1 MSILDNFI
9 KDLETKGL
17 KEHAAA
23 MNALYEENQQYKI
36 EFGGRTGGKTQKRRE
51 IASSVAWSYMGTP
64 YRWGGDDP
72 SGLDCSGLC
81 VEILKSVGLIPLN
94 SDYTAMGLYEKF
106 FTNHSTLKASEGRL
120 AFYWNK
126 SNTRVVHVEYCI
138 DNSYTIGASG
148 GGSKTTTEEKAWQHN
163 AYVKVRPINHD
174 RGRVSFVDPFV
185 RREM

>member
-1 MSILDNFI
+1 MDYDNLI
-9 KDLETKGL
+9 RELNEKGL
-17 KEHAAA
+17 EVPAYAVKT
-23 MNALYEENQQYKI
+23 LLEENRKYKV

-81 VEILKSVGLIPLN
+81 VEILKSVGLIGLGT
-94 SDYTAMGLYEKF
+94 DYTAAGLYEKF

-120 AFYWNK
+120 AFFWNK

-138 DNSYTIGASG
+138 DNSHTIGASG

-185 RREM
+185 RREV